1 MRTRYRKRAGRFSF
15 NNSFR
20 PGSSRSRFARS
31 NPLWA
36 VRSLAACKA
45 QEVCSQWCTHIL
57 YILSLVLRKGP
68 GSAITLRRTGAFSFV
83 ILRPPTVPA
92 MPKKASFMGWLLRIW
107 RPSCP
112 GNGNGT
118 IPFPGSSSANFD
130 CFWSVVLPH
139 TASCAFTAMPVE
151 RIGLFHFRARAC
163 TDRLFGKFEE
173 LKKFL
178 ASTYGKEARKRCG
191 SRPRSRT
198 APTGGR

>member
-1 MRTRYRKRAGRFSF
+1 MRTRYRKRAGRFNF

-20 PGSSRSRFARS
+20 PGSSRSRFVRS

-92 MPKKASFMGWLLRIW
+92 RILRIAVQW
-107 RPSCP
+107 RKTSFGNRSDDGEVATARLPTVTQEYLTEAVRCYRSGQRVPS
-112 GNGNGT
+112 
-118 IPFPGSSSANFD
+118 
-130 CFWSVVLPH
+130 L
-139 TASCAFTAMPVE
+139 
-151 RIGLFHFRARAC
+151 
-163 TDRLFGKFEE
+163 
-173 LKKFL
+173 L
-178 ASTYGKEARKRCG
+178 AQQI
-191 SRPRSRT
+191 
-198 APTGGR
+198 